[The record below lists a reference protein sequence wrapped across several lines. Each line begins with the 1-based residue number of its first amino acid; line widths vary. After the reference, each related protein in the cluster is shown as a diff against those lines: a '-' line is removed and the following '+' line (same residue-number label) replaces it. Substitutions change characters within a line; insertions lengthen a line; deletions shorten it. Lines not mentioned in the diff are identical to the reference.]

1 MEKIIT
7 DNTKYLVTK
16 LVHVHQQKYIDHIL
30 SMYQVF
36 PVCFGGP
43 YAISRGGSR
52 GEGTH
57 PAPPR
62 AHRLSGIRT
71 HNVSGDRHLSGADP
85 GFQVRGEGHTYKNCA
100 ERREG
105 RTFLGYFV

>member
-16 LVHVHQQKYIDHIL
+16 LAHVHQQKYIDHIL

-43 YAISRGGSR
+43 YATSAY
-52 GEGTH
+52 H
-57 PAPPR
+57 
-62 AHRLSGIRT
+62 H
-71 HNVSGDRHLSGADP
+71 
-85 GFQVRGEGHTYKNCA
+85 
-100 ERREG
+100 
-105 RTFLGYFV
+105 